1 MLNIYDHFALLKKS
15 KTTVKLSGKSRKNI
29 CLIVFNGGS
38 SIMFTLILLMFLTVA
53 LHESGTKIALLSSV
67 YK

>member
-1 MLNIYDHFALLKKS
+1 MLNIYDHFALFKKS
-15 KTTVKLSGKSRKNI
+15 KTTVKWSGKSRKNI